1 MTCDRM
7 EPERL
12 AEWLDRVADPEV
24 AADVSEHIA
33 ACCACAD
40 ALEQM
45 RMQSGLIRSA
55 LGGRVAPPALWPRI
69 AAELDAEDAAQA
81 NRKPTGKKHSWRLRL
96 LTSAALAAMLLAGV
110 FLLQHI
116 FARTTAPMPPAEAIA
131 AETVQDYMTFRISQ
145 RPLDFASEDPLETLV
160 WLGMRVNGTLPEMA
174 EYILDY
180 RLVGGRLCWLMKQR
194 LGALTYA
201 RGEHHMT
208 VYILRAPKGD
218 AGDVAS
224 AVPKPLAWHE
234 EGPFRSI
241 VWAQSGYLVALVSE
255 AAGTEMAAFAAA
267 LSRSL
272 RLPLEHL

>member
-1 MTCDRM
+1 
-7 EPERL
+7 
-12 AEWLDRVADPEV
+12 
-24 AADVSEHIA
+24 
-33 ACCACAD
+33 
-40 ALEQM
+40 
-45 RMQSGLIRSA
+45 
-55 LGGRVAPPALWPRI
+55 
-69 AAELDAEDAAQA
+69 
-81 NRKPTGKKHSWRLRL
+81 
-96 LTSAALAAMLLAGV
+96 
-110 FLLQHI
+110 
-116 FARTTAPMPPAEAIA
+116 MPPAQAIA

-180 RLVGGRLCWLMKQR
+180 RLVGGRLCWLVKQR

-218 AGDVAS
+218 AGDAVS

-255 AAGTEMAAFAAA
+255 AADPEMAAFAAA